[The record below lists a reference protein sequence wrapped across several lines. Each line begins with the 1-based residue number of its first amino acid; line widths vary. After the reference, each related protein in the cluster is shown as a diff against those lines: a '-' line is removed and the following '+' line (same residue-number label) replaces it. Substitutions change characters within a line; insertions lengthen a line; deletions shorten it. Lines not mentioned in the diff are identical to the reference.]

1 MISEGG
7 NIYGKVDFSVLFS
20 GVTVEEGAE
29 IRDSIIMPGSRIC
42 RGAVVQYAIVAENAV
57 SGEGAVVGARP
68 ETVENLKDWGVA
80 VVASGVHVGAECV
93 VPAKAMIDT
102 DMEKAGVLHA

>member
-1 MISEGG
+1 MI
-7 NIYGKVDFSVLFS
+7 
-20 GVTVEEGAE
+20 
-29 IRDSIIMPGSRIC
+29 
-42 RGAVVQYAIVAENAV
+42 
-57 SGEGAVVGARP
+57 GEGAVVGARP